1 MPLEITDLPA
11 ITSADDADLLIVYD
25 VSAPSAKSK
34 KITKAS
40 LLSGFV
46 KSGDNCTLGDLT
58 AGSVAAAT
66 GAINTLT
73 VSIGLS
79 IGASLSR
86 IGRFS
91 GNVTFSTL
99 AAGAGETVTAAL
111 TGAVAGDFVVL
122 GLPVTL
128 PAGLIVRGDIGASN
142 VLSLRAFNASGASIS
157 GASYAITAV
166 TLRVS

>member
-1 MPLEITDLPA
+1 MPLEIVDLPA

-34 KITKAS
+34 KITKAN

-46 KSGDNCTLGDLT
+46 QDDDDCTLGHVTADSVSAPSGAIDSLT
-58 AGSVAAAT
+58 VAT
-66 GAINTLT
+66 GLEMGATLN
-73 VSIGLS
+73 
-79 IGASLSR
+79 R

-91 GNVTFSTL
+91 GAVSISTL
-99 AAGAGETVTAAL
+99 AAGAGETVAVSMSGAL
-111 TGAVAGDFVVL
+111 SGDLVVL

-128 PAGLIVRGDIGASN
+128 PAGLIVRADIGSSN
-142 VLSLRAFNASGASIS
+142 VLSLRVFNASGASIS

>member
-1 MPLEITDLPA
+1 MPLEIADLSA
-11 ITSADDADLLIVYD
+11 ITSADDADLLIIYD

-34 KITKAS
+34 KITKEN

-46 KSGDNCTLGDLT
+46 KTGDDCALGDVT
-58 AGSVAAAT
+58 ADNVTAPS
-66 GAINTLT
+66 GAIDTLT
-73 VSIGLS
+73 VATGLV
-79 IGASLSR
+79 IGASLNA

-91 GNVTFSTL
+91 GNVSVSTL
-99 AAGAGETVTAAL
+99 AAGAGETVAVSMSGAL
-111 TGAVAGDFVVL
+111 SGDLVIL

-128 PAGLIVRGDIGASN
+128 PAGLIVRADIGASN
-142 VLSLRAFNASGASIS
+142 VLSLRVFNASSASIS